1 MPPESMPRRR
11 RAEEAGVPRRRTSAR
26 LSAGGRRAAPGP
38 DDRRPADLRRAL
50 QHEGAQGDRRG
61 ERRALSWLA
70 PTRVTALV
78 FVLPIAIWGVLARVR
93 EDLALFLLLLAV
105 ELPFRLW
112 RALGVSVGRH
122 TDF

>member
-1 MPPESMPRRR
+1 
-11 RAEEAGVPRRRTSAR
+11 
-26 LSAGGRRAAPGP
+26 
-38 DDRRPADLRRAL
+38 
-50 QHEGAQGDRRG
+50 
-61 ERRALSWLA
+61 
-70 PTRVTALV
+70 VTALV

-122 TDF
+122 TDFWGWPNPNAVGMALVVITDVLVWYVVASLAAVGWRRVWRLPY